1 MKNDKLYRA
10 LIGLYEEVYKSIGED
25 FHSIDK
31 VDGWFK
37 NYFIDSDKETKIVN
51 NFLSR
56 QKLTKPQK
64 NIVSINYYLG
74 CSPMRKK

>member
-1 MKNDKLYRA
+1 METPIEF
-10 LIGLYEEVYKSIGED
+10 IGLYEEVYKSIGED

-37 NYFIDSDKETKIVN
+37 NYFMDSDKETKIVN

-56 QKLTKPQK
+56 QKLTKLK
-64 NIVSINYYLG
+64 RILLA
-74 CSPMRKK
+74 